1 MVDPSSES
9 PMVSDMSR
17 AARRAQ
23 WRVAMVLP
31 LHGPAGLFAPSCE
44 AVVEVAVGELNEHG
58 GILGRE
64 VVTEVVDGGGE
75 PREVAD
81 RLRARVAAGAVD
93 AVSGWHISSVREA
106 LAPLLAGR
114 VPYAYTSLYEGGE
127 LRPGVFCCGETPDV
141 QIAPALR
148 WLRDELGLRRW
159 FVVGDDYVW
168 PRASA
173 GAIRG
178 YAHELGLDL
187 VGQDFVALGAADIE
201 RVVTRLER
209 TACDGV
215 LMLLVGQ
222 DAVEFNREFARR
234 GLADRLARF
243 SPLMEENM
251 LLASGSDTTANLFVA
266 SSYFRSM
273 ATTGAMDLLD
283 RYLHVHGAGA
293 PALSS
298 AAESCYEGLHTLAAL
313 ARRAGTDRLEAW
325 AAATDGTA
333 YEGPRGTVE
342 FHGRAAR
349 QRVHLAVADGVD
361 FDVLTCL
368 SAAGA

>member
-1 MVDPSSES
+1 MVPNL
-9 PMVSDMSR
+9 SR
-17 AARRAQ
+17 AE

-44 AVVEVAVGELNEHG
+44 AVVDVAVAEINARG

-64 VVTEVVDGGGE
+64 VVTEVLDGGGR
-75 PREVAD
+75 PADVAD
-81 RLRARVAAGAVD
+81 RVRERVATGTVD

-106 LAPLLAGR
+106 LVPVLAGR
-114 VPYAYTSLYEGGE
+114 VPYAYPSVYEGGE
-127 LRPGVFCCGETPDV
+127 VRPGVFCSGETPDV

-173 GAIRG
+173 GAVRG
-178 YAHELGLDL
+178 YAHDLGLDL
-187 VGQDFVALGAADIE
+187 VGQDFVELGAADVD
-201 RVVTRLER
+201 RVVTRVER
-209 TACDGV
+209 ASCDGV

-234 GLADRLARF
+234 GLAGRLARF

-251 LLASGSDTTANLFVA
+251 LLASGADTTANLFVA

-273 ATTGAMDLLD
+273 ATSAAMELQG
-283 RYLHVHGAGA
+283 RYLDVHGRGA
-293 PALSS
+293 PALSG
-298 AAESCYEGLHTLAAL
+298 AAESCHEGLHTLAAL
-313 ARRAGTDRLEAW
+313 ARRAGTAHLDAW
-325 AAATDGTA
+325 DAVADGTA

-342 FHGRAAR
+342 FRGRTAR
-349 QRVHLAVADGVD
+349 QRVHLAVAQGVD
-361 FDVLTCL
+361 FDVLACL
-368 SAAGA
+368 

>member
-1 MVDPSSES
+1 
-9 PMVSDMSR
+9 MVSGMSR
-17 AARRAQ
+17 EE

-31 LHGPAGLFAPSCE
+31 LRGPAGLFAPSCE
-44 AVVEVAVGELNEHG
+44 AVIDVAVREINERG

-64 VVTEVVDGGGE
+64 VVAEVVDGGGA
-75 PREVAD
+75 PRDVAERVRR
-81 RLRARVAAGAVD
+81 RLAAGVVH

-106 LAPLLAGR
+106 LIPVLAGR
-114 VPYAYTSLYEGGE
+114 VPYAYPSLYEGGE
-127 LRPGVFCCGETPDV
+127 VHPGVFCCGETPDV

-159 FVVGDDYVW
+159 FVVGDDYIW

-173 GAIRG
+173 RAVRH
-178 YAHELGLDL
+178 YVHDLGLDL
-187 VGQDFVALGAADIE
+187 IGQAFVELGAADID
-201 RVVTRLER
+201 RVMTRLER
-209 TACDGV
+209 ASCDGV

-234 GLADRLARF
+234 GLSERLARF

-251 LLASGSDTTANLFVA
+251 LLASGADSTANLFVA

-273 ATTGAMDLLD
+273 ATSGAMDLLD
-283 RYLHVHGAGA
+283 RYVGVHGAGA

-298 AAESCYEGLHTLAAL
+298 AAESCHEGLHTLAAL
-313 ARRAGTDRLEAW
+313 ARRAGTDRLDAW
-325 AAATDGTA
+325 DAATDGTA
-333 YEGPRGTVE
+333 WEGPRGTVE
-342 FHGRAAR
+342 FHGRTAR

-361 FDVLTCL
+361 FDVLACL
-368 SAAGA
+368 